1 MIVHA
6 ASGDTWGIP
15 GPTFLRYYLVAA
27 AAVVAI
33 AVYYRFRPLTAPGR
47 TTHDP
52 LGPQQV
58 AYLNGGPRLA
68 VNAALGGLRGGGA
81 IAVRPDRRLTT
92 VGAAP
97 TGLTPLEQGIHWAA
111 HHHSRVRDLPQHRHV
126 RSALDQLRNGL
137 EQRGLLT
144 SHRQRELYRFLI
156 ALLAALLG
164 LGVFRLISGLVNGH
178 PVGYLLLALAPL
190 LTIVLVLRRAPLQT
204 RAGRAALRDVRRQH
218 THLAPASAPA
228 YATYGAAGAAMGVAL
243 YGTASLW
250 ALDPGFAEQAE
261 IQRQAM
267 SSSGGG
273 WTGGSDGSS
282 GGGGDSSGGD
292 GGSSCGGGGGGCGC
306 GGGGGCGG

>member
-1 MIVHA
+1 MIVNA

-15 GPTFLRYYLVAA
+15 GPTFLRFYLVAA
-27 AAVVAI
+27 VVVVAV
-33 AVYYRFRPLTAPGR
+33 AVAYRIRLAAGSNVAMTA
-47 TTHDP
+47 DP

-68 VNAALGGLRGGGA
+68 VHAALGGLRGSGA
-81 IAVRPDRRLTT
+81 IGVRPDRRLTT
-92 VGAAP
+92 VGSAP
-97 TGLTPLEQGIHWAA
+97 TGLTPLDEAIHWAA
-111 HHHSRVRDLPQHRHV
+111 HKHARVGDLPQDDRV
-126 RSALDQLRNGL
+126 RVALHQIRYGL

-144 SHRQRELYRFLI
+144 DDAQRARARFWTTILI
-156 ALLAALLG
+156 ALLG
-164 LGVFRLISGLVNGH
+164 LGVLRLFSGLFSGR
-178 PVGYLLLALAPL
+178 PVGYLLLTLVALL
-190 LTIVLVLRRAPLQT
+190 IVTLVLRRAPVLT
-204 RAGRAALRDVRRQH
+204 RAGRSAVRDIRRQH

-267 SSSGGG
+267 GNGG

-282 GGGGDSSGGD
+282 GGGGDSSGGGSSC
-292 GGSSCGGGGGGCGC
+292 GGSSCGGGGC
-306 GGGGGCGG
+306 GGGGCGG